1 LVLLYSQQG
10 QLANRLWQAAYFIS
24 NAIENDYKF
33 LHLGFAEYLI
43 FFDENCHTELNKT
56 GTKCR
61 IIDFKMTGIQD
72 RIIIKYANL
81 SEKFNQKHKCE
92 LPYIKK
98 IYKEVSR
105 EDYDIT
111 QPCFQKL
118 VEKNIVKVDG
128 WIFVDKNSLKR
139 HEDIIR
145 KVFRPNQ
152 IYIDNI
158 HKLKEECFSK
168 YDEVIG
174 VHLRKKDYST
184 FNNGKWFYSNMEYL
198 SFLNRILMLPRFKNR
213 KIGFLLC
220 SDEKINMNDFSSL
233 NIIKST
239 SHFIEDLYALSFCN
253 FIVGPPSTF
262 SSWASFYGGTP
273 LLHIDDKDMKFTD
286 NDFKIVEY

>member
-24 NAIENDYKF
+24 NAIENNYKF
-33 LHLGFAEYLI
+33 LHLGFAEYLN
-43 FFDENCHTELNKT
+43 FFDENSHNELNKS

-61 IIDFKMTGIQD
+61 IIDFKTTGIQD

-81 SEKFNQKHKCE
+81 SEKFNQKHKSE

-98 IYKEVSR
+98 IFKEVSK
-105 EDYDIT
+105 EEYDIS
-111 QPCFQKL
+111 QPGFQEL
-118 VEKNIVKVDG
+118 VKKNIVKVDG

-139 HEDIIR
+139 QEDCIR
-145 KVFRPNQ
+145 KIFRPNQ

-158 HKLKEECFSK
+158 NKLKGEYFCK
-168 YDEVIG
+168 YDKVIG

-198 SFLNRILMLPRFKNR
+198 SFLNKILLLPLFKNR
-213 KIGFLLC
+213 NIGFLLC

-233 NIIKST
+233 NIIQS
-239 SHFIEDLYALSFCN
+239 SNHFVEDLYALSFCD

-273 LLHIDDKDMKFTD
+273 LLHIDDKDMKFND
-286 NDFKIVEY
+286 KDFKIVEY